1 MMSRDPNCFS
11 LGVNT
16 IYTICGP
23 EYANE
28 ILLGGNSEFQWT
40 WRASPHYG
48 ASGDFSNTWC
58 IQVSVSDSL

>member
-1 MMSRDPNCFS
+1 MDWRLPFLIQ

-28 ILLGGNSEFQWT
+28 ILLGQDSEFQWT
-40 WRASPHYG
+40 WR
-48 ASGDFSNTWC
+48 
-58 IQVSVSDSL
+58 